1 MRPGGFLFECEPKDK
16 ANEGGCGAKF
26 AVSIEGGMNETNNLF
41 SAMMAALGMVLA
53 DFYGHLAPWLLLGMG
68 LVFADLRFGILAARA
83 RKEEIR
89 PSRAWRRTLNKMVD
103 YLCWVTL
110 AEMCSR
116 TFGITLGAPVV
127 SIAMLFVI
135 YGIELNSCVN
145 NYLEY
150 KGIKKKWNFFRLVGK
165 EDLLEERPEESET
178 TNENEDAVA
187 ADKGL
192 D

>member
-1 MRPGGFLFECEPKDK
+1 M
-16 ANEGGCGAKF
+16 
-26 AVSIEGGMNETNNLF
+26 F

-53 DFYGHLAPWLLLGMG
+53 DFYGHLAPWLLFGMG
-68 LVFADLRFGILAARA
+68 LVLVDLRFGLLAAKA

-116 TFGITLGAPVV
+116 TFGITLGAPIV
-127 SIAMLFVI
+127 SMAMLFII

-150 KGIKKKWNFFRLVGK
+150 KGINKRWNFFKLVNK
-165 EDLLEERPEESET
+165 EKLLEDVEADGPQGEEQ
-178 TNENEDAVA
+178 TNE
-187 ADKGL
+187 
-192 D
+192 

>member
-1 MRPGGFLFECEPKDK
+1 MT
-16 ANEGGCGAKF
+16 
-26 AVSIEGGMNETNNLF
+26 ETNNLF
-41 SAMMAALGMVLA
+41 SATMAALGMVLA
-53 DFYGHLAPWLLLGMG
+53 DFYGHLAPWLLLGMV
-68 LVFADLRFGILAARA
+68 LVFVDLRFGLLAAKA

-110 AEMCSR
+110 AEVCSR
-116 TFGITLGAPVV
+116 TFGITIGAPVV
-127 SIAMLFVI
+127 SMAMLFII

-165 EDLLEERPEESET
+165 ENLLEDKAEESEINNINNGT
-178 TNENEDAVA
+178 
-187 ADKGL
+187 ADKSL

>member
-1 MRPGGFLFECEPKDK
+1 
-16 ANEGGCGAKF
+16 
-26 AVSIEGGMNETNNLF
+26 
-41 SAMMAALGMVLA
+41 MVLA

-68 LVFADLRFGILAARA
+68 LVFADLRFGILAARS
-83 RKEEIR
+83 RREEIR

-127 SIAMLFVI
+127 SIAMLFII

-150 KGIKKKWNFFRLVGK
+150 KGIKKKWNFFKLVGK
-165 EDLLEERPEESET
+165 EDLLEDEAAESET
-178 TNENEDAVA
+178 NNRKENAVTEDN
-187 ADKGL
+187 GL

>member
-1 MRPGGFLFECEPKDK
+1 
-16 ANEGGCGAKF
+16 
-26 AVSIEGGMNETNNLF
+26 MNETNNLF